1 MECCMVLLQS
11 SAMLIFLTFH
21 AMEDHRFSSL
31 SSYRATAAVPTRL
44 KLWFLFLFWSSSSQS
59 LKGSCHT
66 LQCNLGHMASLP
78 PRLVY
83 SFALL
88 PPHWPWQACQAV
100 LVSLPPLYHA
110 DCSPQPDVQAL
121 GEQGVFF
128 TLIPSRVFWLPF
140 RVEMHDGSLLYSCL
154 PMKYWKSWFPGHKF
168 DQTELDI

>member
-1 MECCMVLLQS
+1 MWQQCHKIRRAQKRNWDTENAKQRWSAAWCYCKVLSCWYFWLS
-11 SAMLIFLTFH
+11 MLWT
-21 AMEDHRFSSL
+21 DHRFSSL

-110 DCSPQPDVQAL
+110 DMIVLNQMYRHWGSRECSSPLSPAGCSDCHL
-121 GEQGVFF
+121 E
-128 TLIPSRVFWLPF
+128 
-140 RVEMHDGSLLYSCL
+140 
-154 PMKYWKSWFPGHKF
+154 
-168 DQTELDI
+168 